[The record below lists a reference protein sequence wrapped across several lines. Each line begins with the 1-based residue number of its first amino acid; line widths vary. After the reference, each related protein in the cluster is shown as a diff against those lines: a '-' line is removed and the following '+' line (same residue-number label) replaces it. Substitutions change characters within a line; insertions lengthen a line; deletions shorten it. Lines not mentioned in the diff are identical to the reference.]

1 MAEKKKH
8 LIMRGVKQASKRLE
22 DDVLG
27 RSKDIAENPGILRPM
42 CAGNC
47 RKCVFDKV
55 FKDIDKINRYKDDD
69 QTLIKLASKGFDD
82 MAKAYAGT
90 ISLNAAGKVPLLATA
105 VIAGERV
112 PYAVRG
118 AVAVPLLI
126 GCQHYDDPKLRLL
139 YYNGLIKKAGL
150 HLYSFGE
157 STVCSDDPNMPED
170 YLYDTWWE
178 TPYKFPDDDVDCGH
192 KGSVSLNI
200 KVRSADITIHIC
212 EDCAKD
218 VSSLAYLVSRLCAA
232 DPLDDFE
239 VTVEHKYHSEN
250 DSGTVKITGD
260 DLKQYMVG
268 KMTDRMLI
276 EKVKRE
282 KLGEL
287 AKNGG
292 LTLIIGE
299 KNYGSD
305 LDSFIGDL
313 DGPENEKSAL
323 TGFLRSNPRAVVLKN
338 GKTSEATAYLWDSDW
353 KGIIAAYT
361 SDSFAERYTER
372 PRSSFSIVIEEAHRE
387 FVSQDV
393 VKNLP
398 VFQKPGPV
406 TKLADD
412 LAKAAKVGGLGMLLE
427 AVSKATLR
435 DSKSKSLA
443 AAFVFA
449 VDPEGKPDLTLS
461 ADDMDF
467 ADFLRP
473 FAKKVLDADGQ
484 TYREEMN
491 TLLMA
496 CSSGE
501 SV

>member
-8 LIMRGVKQASKRLE
+8 LRMRGVKQASKRLE

-27 RSKDIAENPGILRPM
+27 RSKDLAENPGLLRPM

-47 RKCVFDKV
+47 RKCVFDKI

-69 QTLIKLASKGFDD
+69 QTLIKLASKGFDS

-105 VIAGERV
+105 VIGGERV

-118 AVAVPLLI
+118 SVAVPLLI

-139 YYNGLIKKAGL
+139 YYNALIKKEGL
-150 HLYSFGE
+150 YLYSFGE
-157 STVCSDDPNMPED
+157 NTVCSDKPNMPED

-192 KGSVSLNI
+192 EGTVSLSIRVKSNG
-200 KVRSADITIHIC
+200 ITIHIC

-218 VSSLAYLVSRLCAA
+218 VSTLTYLVSRLCAE

-239 VTVEHKYHSEN
+239 VSVEHKYHSEKE
-250 DSGTVKITGD
+250 SGTVSITGN
-260 DLKQYMVG
+260 DLKEYMVG
-268 KMTDRMLI
+268 RMTDRMLI

-282 KLGEL
+282 KMGEL
-287 AKNGG
+287 SKSGG

-299 KNYGSD
+299 RNYGSD
-305 LDSFIGDL
+305 LDGFVGDL
-313 DGPENEKSAL
+313 EGPEGEKAAL
-323 TGFLRSNPRAVVLKN
+323 AKFLRSNPRAVVLRN
-338 GKTSEATAYLWDSDW
+338 GKTSEATAHLWESDW

-361 SDSFAERYTER
+361 SDSFAERYSER
-372 PRSSFSIVIEEAHRE
+372 PRSSFSIVLDEARRT

-393 VKNLP
+393 VNSLP
-398 VFQKPGPV
+398 VFHKAGPM

-412 LAKAAKVGGLGMLLE
+412 LAKAAKVGGMDMLRETL
-427 AVSKATLR
+427 SKSTLR
-435 DSKSKSLA
+435 DSKSKALA
-443 AAFVFA
+443 ASFVFA
-449 VDPEGKPDLTLS
+449 LDKDGKTGLNLTPDDL
-461 ADDMDF
+461 DF
-467 ADFLRP
+467 AQFLVP
-473 FAKKVLDADGQ
+473 FARKVLDADGK
-484 TYREEMN
+484 TYRGEMN